1 MCEFCENIYENGDI
15 NGDVSLKY
23 HGMSL
28 VKENGFNICV
38 ITKDKFGN
46 DESWTVSQPINYCPI
61 CSRKLVKE

>member
-15 NGDVSLKY
+15 NGDALFKY

-38 ITKDKFGN
+38 ITKDKFEK
-46 DESWTVSQPINYCPI
+46 DEFWTVSQPINYCPI
-61 CSRKLVKE
+61 CGRKLVEE